1 MEVLSDELRG
11 LYLTLIK
18 DLINDVDESTMIKYK
33 CGIKLGRI
41 ADILEDKNE
50 YFKISLLAT
59 TMG

>member
-33 CGIKLGRI
+33 GGIKLGRI